1 MYFRIIF
8 INILDFEYQDT
19 IKETNVQKEFNVIF
33 YMYIKI
39 LEDYIQ
45 MQIET
50 SKINVQVLNFCE
62 SQIIKC
68 GLY

>member
-8 INILDFEYQDT
+8 INILGFEYQDT

-39 LEDYIQ
+39 PEDYIQ

-62 SQIIKC
+62 SQIIKYV
-68 GLY
+68 LY